1 MALRVLSSNSMQQ
14 SLCAPIT
21 TVALVL
27 SRVFAAAADNKQTH
41 KPAKCSDLRI
51 IYAQGRCVDFSFMN
65 IFKGCCGQR
74 RFDWSV
80 FFRDL
85 GFAVTQPRAHFEALL
100 RRRRLPAFRT
110 KTTETTFRERAWS
123 SARKL
128 ELKIGL
134 ELIFVQVK
142 PSVPHFRNLKAT
154 TGSTEKTYSLWAID
168 F

>member
-65 IFKGCCGQR
+65 IFLGAAAVKEDLIGA
-74 RFDWSV
+74 FFSV
-80 FFRDL
+80 TLVR
-85 GFAVTQPRAHFEALL
+85 GHAT
-100 RRRRLPAFRT
+100 
-110 KTTETTFRERAWS
+110 S
-123 SARKL
+123 SS
-128 ELKIGL
+128 
-134 ELIFVQVK
+134 F
-142 PSVPHFRNLKAT
+142 
-154 TGSTEKTYSLWAID
+154 
-168 F
+168 